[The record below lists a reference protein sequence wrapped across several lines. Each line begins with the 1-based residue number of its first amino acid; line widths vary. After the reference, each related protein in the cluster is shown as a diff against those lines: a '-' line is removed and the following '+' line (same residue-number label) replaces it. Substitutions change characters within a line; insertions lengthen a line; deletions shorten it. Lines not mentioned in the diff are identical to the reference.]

1 MNIEQTTIHP
11 TGINRDAS
19 TTDAS
24 HCEAILG
31 LRPDGNTWHA
41 ANDKS
46 RYQPDCQQDG
56 FSLLTF
62 HQHILPSG
70 TQLIAL
76 RSHLSGQREKVN
88 LYTATIDH
96 TAITTS
102 NAPGDSSDDDTDKDS
117 DTAVQWTT
125 LLTLLTDVKSN
136 QIAALTE
143 QVQLTSMGSYLCIS
157 TPDLHIYSYRQGS
170 YHPADTTNGTPPE
183 LHYSVSGQWSS
194 HGTRLC
200 NYPIAVRGTDCGG
213 CSAQ

>member
-1 MNIEQTTIHP
+1 MNIQQTTIHP

-31 LRPDGNTWHA
+31 LRPNGNTWHA

-102 NAPGDSSDDDTDKDS
+102 NDRV
-117 DTAVQWTT
+117 TAIPTT
-125 LLTLLTDVKSN
+125 IPTVIPTKTTTQQSN
-136 QIAALTE
+136 
-143 QVQLTSMGSYLCIS
+143 G
-157 TPDLHIYSYRQGS
+157 
-170 YHPADTTNGTPPE
+170 PP
-183 LHYSVSGQWSS
+183 
-194 HGTRLC
+194 C
-200 NYPIAVRGTDCGG
+200 
-213 CSAQ
+213 